1 MQKRNW
7 FKKLGDKGYYLALG
21 LCVVGVGVAGWLF
34 SRSLA
39 PKTAE
44 TVAPSSGAPQVSL
57 EAVQPVSEPVQAVIA
72 PEARPQE
79 ATEPA
84 APKALTVVWPVEG
97 VTVQTYSMDK
107 LAYNETTR
115 DWRTHNG
122 LDLAAPA
129 GTAVV
134 AAADGVVESVQ
145 NDDFLG
151 KTVTVRHEGGYVTH
165 YANLAPEVAVA
176 AGQTVAAGD
185 LLGTVGKTALL
196 ETAAPDHLHF
206 AVYKNNVSVDPAS
219 FLPG

>member
-21 LCVVGVGVAGWLF
+21 LCVVGIGAAGWLF

-44 TVAPSSGAPQVSL
+44 TVAPSSVEAQVSL
-57 EAVQPVSEPVQAVIA
+57 EALEPDPQPVQAVIA
-72 PEARPQE
+72 REPTEPEA
-79 ATEPA
+79 
-84 APKALTVVWPVEG
+84 PKTLTVVWPVEG
-97 VTVQTYSMDK
+97 TTVQTYSMDK

-122 LDLAAPA
+122 IDLAAPA

-165 YANLAPEVAVA
+165 YANLAPEVAVV

-185 LLGTVGKTALL
+185 RLGTVGKTALL